1 MAYYRFRVTIFY
13 LYGLYTALYAFTQMI
28 KKRDTNSDVKSL
40 SDWEIIQ
47 KVLGGDQAL
56 LEILYDRYSGK
67 VYYKCLSITHNK
79 EVSKDLAHDVMIK
92 VFMNLSKFK
101 GTSDFSF
108 WVKSITYN
116 YCMDHLKKKKRL
128 NFDEFESADFEQVPV
143 DEIELEH
150 KMLKEVQLE
159 QLEALLEE
167 LKGNDRLILLM
178 RYQDGM
184 SVKQISET
192 LSISLSA
199 VKMRLKRSRDRLA
212 ELVKVSQNEE

>member
-1 MAYYRFRVTIFY
+1 
-13 LYGLYTALYAFTQMI
+13 MI
-28 KKRDTNSDVKSL
+28 KNRDKKLGKKSL

-47 KVLGGDQAL
+47 KVLQGEQAL
-56 LEILYDRYSGK
+56 LEVLYDRYSGK
-67 VYYKCLSITHNK
+67 VYYKCLSITHDR
-79 EVSKDLAHDVMIK
+79 EISKDLAHDVMIK
-92 VFMNLSKFK
+92 IFMNLSKFK

-116 YCMDHLKKKKRL
+116 YCMDYLKKKKRL
-128 NFDEFESADFEQVPV
+128 SFDEFESADFEQVPI

-150 KMLKEVQLE
+150 KILKEVQLT

-167 LKGNDRLILLM
+167 LKGNDRMILLM

-184 SVKQISET
+184 SVKQIAET
-192 LSISLSA
+192 LKVSVSA

-212 ELVKVSQNEE
+212 ELLKASQNEG

>member
-1 MAYYRFRVTIFY
+1 
-13 LYGLYTALYAFTQMI
+13 MI
-28 KKRDTNSDVKSL
+28 KNRDTNSDNKSL
-40 SDWEIIQ
+40 SDWDIIQ
-47 KVLGGDQAL
+47 KVLKGDSSL
-56 LEILYDRYSGK
+56 LEVLYDRYSGK
-67 VYYKCLSITHNK
+67 VYYKCLSITHDQ
-79 EVSKDLAHDVMIK
+79 EISKDLAHDVMIK
-92 VFMNLSKFK
+92 IFMNLSKFK

-116 YCMDHLKKKKRL
+116 YCMDYLKKKKRL

-143 DEIELEH
+143 DEIELQH

-167 LKGNDRLILLM
+167 LKGNDRMILLM

-184 SVKQISET
+184 SIKQIAGT
-192 LSISLSA
+192 LKVSVSA

-212 ELVKVSQNEE
+212 ELLKASQNG